1 MSSAANPSI
10 LEPHCPLEDN
20 PPSYSAIQSTE
31 PSPGLLPPGS
41 GLYTTVGQS
50 RYHGSTASLALSQ
63 SDQGT
68 NEGKRRLLLVYIHG
82 FIGSEESFHDFPK
95 HVHDLLT
102 ISLRETH
109 VVYTKIYPRYKTR
122 GPVHIARDNFSQ
134 WLSPHEAPDVDVVLL
149 GHSLGGI
156 VGAEVAL
163 MPAQSGT
170 RRVPDTTLNHRILGL
185 VNFDVPFF
193 GLHPR
198 VVTTG
203 IGRLFRHKPDETS
216 NTIDSIASINEGIY
230 SPDTTF
236 NPAFQNDVKLTRWTG
251 WDGAWHF
258 VSKYSHH
265 LSRSILQYAY
275 SYYDHAGCMNNYPEL
290 FKRHKQLMKLE
301 AIDELSQ
308 DYQAQSRGASRVRF
322 VNYFTKSTGTVRA
335 GGTDHSVP
343 THIVKNE
350 DLHKPDWEASL
361 NDATNML
368 EVDHTPGH
376 ARRKSA
382 PHCLVGSAGL
392 LGRKEDIRPKSSG
405 AQHSSLHLE
414 SSVATVMQST
424 VADGQHENPKMGRE
438 ISNKSQAAARRQFC
452 YLPKDISHGK
462 EHLWIPVQMEGID
475 EITAHQSMFL
485 PRGTYYDKLVGDT
498 VALIEG
504 WISDDLTKRTIL
516 DGGFCK

>member
-10 LEPHCPLEDN
+10 PVPDYPLDDN
-20 PPSYSAIQSTE
+20 PPSYSAAIQSTE
-31 PSPGLLPPGS
+31 PSPGLLTPGPGIYS
-41 GLYTTVGQS
+41 VIGQS
-50 RYHGSTASLALSQ
+50 RYHGSTSSLALSH
-63 SDQGT
+63 SNTGT

-82 FIGSEESFHDFPK
+82 FIGSEDSFHHFPK

-102 ISLRETH
+102 ISLSKSH

-134 WLSPHEAPDVDVVLL
+134 WLSPHEAPDLDIILL

-156 VGAEVAL
+156 VAAEVAL
-163 MPAQSGT
+163 MPTQSATG
-170 RRVPDTTLNHRILGL
+170 RVNTGLNHRILGL

-216 NTIDSIASINEGIY
+216 DTTNSVTSMNEGIS

-258 VSKYSHH
+258 ISKYSHH

-301 AIDELSQ
+301 AIDELQ
-308 DYQAQSRGASRVRF
+308 EQKAQSRGAARVRF
-322 VNYFTKSTGTVRA
+322 VNYFTKSTGIVRA
-335 GGTDHSVP
+335 DRTDK
-343 THIVKNE
+343 TLEAHIVENE
-350 DLHKPDWEASL
+350 GLHKPNHQQSMEST
-361 NDATNML
+361 TNML
-368 EVDHTPGH
+368 EVDYTPG
-376 ARRKSA
+376 RRKSA
-382 PHCLVGSAGL
+382 PPCSVDADEL
-392 LGRKEDIRPKSSG
+392 LGSKNIMRPKSSG
-405 AQHSSLHLE
+405 SQPSTLHSESAVTMIEESTVSDGQDENTTVTRE
-414 SSVATVMQST
+414 SSHQS
-424 VADGQHENPKMGRE
+424 QE
-438 ISNKSQAAARRQFC
+438 ARRQFC
-452 YLPKDISHGK
+452 YLPKDAYRGR
-462 EHLWIPVQMEGID
+462 EHLWIPVHMEGID

-485 PRGTYYDKLVGDT
+485 PQGTYYDKLVGDT
-498 VALIEG
+498 VALIER
-504 WISDDLTKRTIL
+504 WISDDLTKRAIL
-516 DGGFCK
+516 GGFFE

>member
-10 LEPHCPLEDN
+10 LVPDCSLEDS
-20 PPSYSAIQSTE
+20 PPRYSAAIQSIE
-31 PSPGLLPPGS
+31 PSPGLLTPGPGIYS
-41 GLYTTVGQS
+41 TIGQS
-50 RYHGSTASLALSQ
+50 RYHGSTSSLALSH
-63 SDQGT
+63 SDTGT
-68 NEGKRRLLLVYIHG
+68 DDGKRRLLLVYIHG
-82 FIGSEESFHDFPK
+82 FIGSEDSFHQFPK

-102 ISLRETH
+102 ISLGKSH

-134 WLSPHEAPDVDVVLL
+134 WLSPHEAPDLDIILL

-156 VGAEVAL
+156 VAAEVAL
-163 MPAQSGT
+163 MQTQSAAGRAT
-170 RRVPDTTLNHRILGL
+170 EMGLNHRILGL

-216 NTIDSIASINEGIY
+216 DTTNSVTSMNEGIG

-258 VSKYSHH
+258 ISKYSHH

-301 AIDELSQ
+301 AIDELQ
-308 DYQAQSRGASRVRF
+308 EQQAQSRGAARVRF

-335 GGTDHSVP
+335 DRTDKTP
-343 THIVKNE
+343 GRNIVENE
-350 DLHKPDWEASL
+350 GLHESDHQQGL
-361 NDATNML
+361 GNATNML
-368 EVDHTPGH
+368 EVDYTPGH
-376 ARRKSA
+376 SRRKSA
-382 PHCLVGSAGL
+382 PPCSVDAAAL
-392 LGRKEDIRPKSSG
+392 LGSKNVVRPKSSG
-405 AQHSSLHLE
+405 SQPSSLHSE
-414 SSVATVMQST
+414 SSMTTIEERTIS
-424 VADGQHENPKMGRE
+424 DGQDENTTGTHESPNQ
-438 ISNKSQAAARRQFC
+438 SQEARRQFC
-452 YLPKDISHGK
+452 YLPKDAYRGR
-462 EHLWIPVQMEGID
+462 EHLWIPVHMEGID

-485 PRGTYYDKLVGDT
+485 PQGTYYDKLVGDT
-498 VALIEG
+498 VALIER
-504 WISDDLTKRTIL
+504 WISDDLTKRAIL
-516 DGGFCK
+516 SGGFSK